1 MYVCQQQIIIIFF
14 HGGGRNSLLTSFKT
28 AGGHCNSST
37 EGGQRKTRLAL
48 SQSGLKR

>member
-1 MYVCQQQIIIIFF
+1 MCVSNKLLFFF